1 MLRSSRNFGMHSRGS
16 PLRDLH
22 YIFHNRFSKI
32 SILYLFQFDY
42 FNISYFK
49 RAPKGEAANISKG
62 FLILLIGVAGPIL
75 KGFSISPMRAA
86 APLSKGFLILF
97 IGTAALILK
106 GF

>member
-1 MLRSSRNFGMHSRGS
+1 MHSRGS

-32 SILYLFQFDY
+32 SILYIFQFDY
-42 FNISYFK
+42 FKVSYFK

-62 FLILLIGVAGPIL
+62 FLILFIGSAGPIS
-75 KGFSISPMRAA
+75 KGFSISPMRPA
-86 APLSKGFLILF
+86 APLSKGFLIAYMRA
-97 IGTAALILK
+97 AALILK